1 MTMLQ
6 FWNQY
11 HSRIHCS
18 ICTFFSSVNSK
29 KRVTLPVNKEYGR
42 ATITQ
47 HFNIVPQKRA
57 PWINVIERTKKSRC
71 TSHCNGAVYR
81 GCKGKAVIVSDCIR
95 CYHTTP

>member
-6 FWNQY
+6 FRNQY
-11 HSRIHCS
+11 HSRIHS
-18 ICTFFSSVNSK
+18 SLCTFFSSVNGK
-29 KRVTLPVNKEYGR
+29 KRVTVPINKEYGR

-57 PWINVIERTKKSRC
+57 PWISVIERTKKSRC

-81 GCKGKAVIVSDCIR
+81 GCKGKAVIISNCIR